1 MISDKTARDRANNQ
15 KFKDTY
21 VHASQEQSASNDPR
35 NGHWTVL
42 LKGAKGS
49 GIPSSTT

>member
-21 VHASQEQSASNDPR
+21 VHASQEP
-35 NGHWTVL
+35 WL
-42 LKGAKGS
+42 
-49 GIPSSTT
+49 PSFRG